1 MINVNVI
8 GRLGAD
14 AEILNGKNGG
24 QYVRFRLAT
33 DDFKNGEK
41 TTTWISAT
49 FSGERALAVAQYLK
63 KGSHLSISGRQELNI
78 YNDRNGQPQ
87 IGVTVI
93 VHNIDFVSSG
103 NSEKSEDNTQA
114 NITTGMPVKGAT
126 APKAESAPSAAVTA
140 PPTPTA
146 QSNDDDDDLPF

>member
-103 NSEKSEDNTQA
+103 NSEKSEDNAQN
-114 NITTGMPVKGAT
+114 NITTGTPVKGAT
-126 APKAESAPSAAVTA
+126 APKAESVPTAAAVTA
-140 PPTPTA
+140 PPAPTA
-146 QSNDDDDDLPF
+146 QDNDDDLPF